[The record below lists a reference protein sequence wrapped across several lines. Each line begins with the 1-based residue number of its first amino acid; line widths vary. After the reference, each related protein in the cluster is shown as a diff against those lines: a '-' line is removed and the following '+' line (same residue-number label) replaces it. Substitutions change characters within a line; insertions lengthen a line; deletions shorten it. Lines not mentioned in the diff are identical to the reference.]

1 MAYKAPKPTK
11 AQLAEGRARAS
22 ASGIAM
28 NQSAKGL
35 RNASKVIIAGASML
49 PAGRAVKAVST
60 ASKMAKTADARRKF
74 NAATERRILDNQAK
88 KNVKVISPL
97 NASMRK
103 IANQKSTML
112 AERAKSGQ
120 AAKTGAS
127 VRNQKI
133 KADKTK
139 AMKLE
144 AEKQRAYFERTGK
157 TAVPRKNPSKNG
169 VRVIK
174 NK

>member
-1 MAYKAPKPTK
+1 MPAPLIGAAAALAARVVARKV
-11 AQLAEGRARAS
+11 AQNA
-22 ASGIAM
+22 
-28 NQSAKGL
+28 AKKTIK
-35 RNASKVIIAGASML
+35 SV
-49 PAGRAVKAVST
+49 
-60 ASKMAKTADARRKF
+60 AKTAKK
-74 NAATERRILDNQAK
+74 AK
-88 KNVKVISPL
+88 PIAEPKSNVKVVSPS
-97 NASMRK
+97 NAGMRK

-127 VRNQKI
+127 VRSQKI

-139 AMKLE
+139 ALKLE